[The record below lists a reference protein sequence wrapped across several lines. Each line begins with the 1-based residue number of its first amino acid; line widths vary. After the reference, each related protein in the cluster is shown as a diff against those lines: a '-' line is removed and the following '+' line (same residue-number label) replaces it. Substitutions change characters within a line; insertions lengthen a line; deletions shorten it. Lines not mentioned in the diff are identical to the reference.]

1 MKMPAPDKHILSR
14 RRQIIGD
21 LEAIIASAGG
31 SGLTAGSVISDPIS
45 LKAYECDGLSAYRQ
59 LPMVVVLPNSTH
71 QVSDILRYCHEN
83 QVKVVARG
91 SGTSLSGG
99 ALPLEDAVMIGLGK
113 FNKIIEI
120 DYGNRCVVTQPGVSN
135 LAISESVAEKE
146 FYYAPDPSSQI
157 VCSIGGGSSEGNNAK
172 RVPGDSSSPEFLSEW
187 ILSLDSGRGSE
198 KSMTGF

>member
-1 MKMPAPDKHILSR
+1 MKMPAPDKQILSR

-71 QVSDILRYCHEN
+71 QVSDILRYCHEH

-91 SGTSLSGG
+91 FRNI
-99 ALPLEDAVMIGLGK
+99 ALGWRTAIG
-113 FNKIIEI
+113 
-120 DYGNRCVVTQPGVSN
+120 R
-135 LAISESVAEKE
+135 
-146 FYYAPDPSSQI
+146 
-157 VCSIGGGSSEGNNAK
+157 
-172 RVPGDSSSPEFLSEW
+172 
-187 ILSLDSGRGSE
+187 RGYDWAR
-198 KSMTGF
+198 